1 MSELVAVTGANG
13 FVGRALCAAMESSG
27 IAVRPLVRRAVSGS
41 AATAVGEIGASTEWS
56 EALAGVGCV
65 IHCAARV
72 HVLRDSARD
81 TLSSLD
87 EVNVAGTR
95 RLAEQAAVMGV
106 RRLVFLSSVKVN
118 GDSTQPGAPFSI
130 YSAVAPQD
138 SYGASKWKAERAL
151 LEISAATGLEVVIV
165 RPPLVY
171 GAGVRANFLK
181 LMRLVELGI
190 PLPFGKVGN
199 RRSLVA
205 VSNLVDLLI
214 TCITH
219 PAANRQTFFVSDGR
233 DLSTPELIRAL
244 AAAMGK
250 EARLLSLPLPLLRLG
265 GRISGR
271 RRELERLMGSL
282 QVDIHDTCEMLD
294 WTPPVTVEDGLKS
307 AVAQGAVAIRRKW
320 RRHNR

>member
-1 MSELVAVTGANG
+1 MNELVAVTGANG

-27 IAVRPLVRRAVSGS
+27 IAVRPLVRRAVSEP
-41 AATAVGEIGASTEWS
+41 AAVAVGEIGSQTEWS

-72 HVLRDSARD
+72 HVSRQSGRES
-81 TLSSLD
+81 LSSFY

-95 RLAEQAAVMGV
+95 RLADQAAAMGV

-130 YSAVAPQD
+130 DSAAAPQD
-138 SYGASKWKAERAL
+138 SYGASKWEAERAL
-151 LEISAATGLEVVIV
+151 LEIGAATGLEVVIV

-171 GAGVRANFLK
+171 GPGVKANFLK

-190 PLPFGKVGN
+190 PLPFDKVGN

-205 VSNLVDLLI
+205 VGNLVDLLI
-214 TCITH
+214 TCTTH
-219 PAANRQTFFVSDGR
+219 PAANGQTFFVSDGR

-244 AAAMGK
+244 ATAMGK
-250 EARLLSLPLPLLRLG
+250 KVRLVSIPLPLLRFG

-271 RRELERLMGSL
+271 CRELERLTGSL
-282 QVDIHDTCEMLD
+282 QVDIHHTREVLD
-294 WTPPVTVEDGLKS
+294 WTPPVTVQDGLKS
-307 AVAQGAVAIRRKW
+307 VIAERR
-320 RRHNR
+320 